1 MSVLEMVLIV
11 LAGVAAGTINTVVGS
26 GTLVT
31 FPTLVAFGF
40 PPVTATM
47 SNAVGLV
54 PGSLSGTWGYRREL
68 RGQWKRLRWQ
78 LPASLIGSI
87 TGAWLL
93 LHLPEQTFKRV
104 VPALLVLALILVV
117 AQPRI
122 QAWARRRA
130 ERHAPVVVGRG
141 DGSSGPEVSGGGVVT
156 ETTAAPTGI
165 GPVRMTALVLAT
177 YAAGVYGGYFAA
189 AQGIILIG
197 IMGILLTNSLQEINA
212 AKNLLSLVVN
222 VVSATFYTIF
232 AFDRIDW
239 AAAGLI
245 AVGTLI
251 GGFVGAHIG
260 RRLSPR
266 WLRGVIVVLGLTALW
281 FLIK

>member
-54 PGSLSGTWGYRREL
+54 PGSLSGTWGYRKEL
-68 RGQWKRLRWQ
+68 SGQWGRLRWQ
-78 LPASLIGSI
+78 LPASLVGSI

-104 VPALLVLALILVV
+104 VPALLVLALILVL

-130 ERHAPVVVGRG
+130 ERNTPAAALSGRSAGDVG
-141 DGSSGPEVSGGGVVT
+141 GGGVVT
-156 ETTAAPTGI
+156 GPSVATRPEI
-165 GPVRMTALVLAT
+165 GPTRMAVLVLAT

-197 IMGILLTNSLQEINA
+197 IMGVLLTNSLQEINA

-222 VVSATFYTIF
+222 VVSASFYTIF

-245 AVGTLI
+245 AVGTLV

>member
-1 MSVLEMVLIV
+1 MVLIV
-11 LAGVAAGTINTVVGS
+11 LAGIAAGTINTVVGS

-68 RGQWKRLRWQ
+68 QGQWKRLRWQ
-78 LPASLIGSI
+78 LPASLIGSV

-104 VPALLVLALILVV
+104 VPVLLVLALALVV

-130 ERHAPVVVGRG
+130 ERNAPVAV
-141 DGSSGPEVSGGGVVT
+141 SGGGGAAGPDVRGGGVVT
-156 ETTAAPTGI
+156 DTTAPARTGI
-165 GPVRMTALVLAT
+165 GPVRMSVLVLAT

-197 IMGILLTNSLQEINA
+197 IMGVLLTNPLQEINA